1 MGTFVFAILLVSFF
15 LCPELAFYS
24 WSDSYISLEWC
35 SLTWACKNV
44 ENVRSP
50 ESAIL
55 SDGLHLESNP
65 GYCLLIRLGDQGAQ
79 LEPHHYGYWQVV
91 PRRWHCCGRS
101 CTFGMSL
108 CSLTSFPSFA
118 SFPWISSHLLALQ
131 SNSRVLT
138 NPAVLQVAGENLA
151 YTIHFYANTHKQ
163 ELQSWARK
171 CQDRLT
177 AGSDQ
182 SQCFCW
188 ISWAVPPA

>member
-1 MGTFVFAILLVSFF
+1 MPRACFLFVKWLSNKSRMV
-15 LCPELAFYS
+15 LAHLS
-24 WSDSYISLEWC
+24 MQEC
-35 SLTWACKNV
+35 QECQVTW
-44 ENVRSP
+44 
-50 ESAIL
+50 SAIL
-55 SDGLHLESNP
+55 SDDLHLESNP

-108 CSLTSFPSFA
+108 CSLTSFPSF
-118 SFPWISSHLLALQ
+118 PWISSHLLALQ
-131 SNSRVLT
+131 SNSRALT

-188 ISWAVPPA
+188 ISWVVPPT